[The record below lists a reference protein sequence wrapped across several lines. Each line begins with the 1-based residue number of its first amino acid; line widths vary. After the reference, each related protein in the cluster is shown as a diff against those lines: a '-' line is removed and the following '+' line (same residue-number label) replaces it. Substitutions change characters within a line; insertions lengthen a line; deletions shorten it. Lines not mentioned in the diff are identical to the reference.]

1 MRIPSAVIRTAIV
14 CTLVLY
20 AGRVVAGGAVAT
32 RDEAATEV
40 SDAPTGRADRTVHAS
55 VANEASDAELVSG
68 SLPSNSATD
77 VVNAV
82 ASADEGSAESLPS
95 AAERISRLEESLEA
109 DGKRLE
115 ELNAHLNA
123 PQSEYVKAE
132 ISFRDLDGQRK
143 EMQQKL
149 SDLEQ
154 AGKQDETAQLQGE
167 VANLQKKWG
176 LAKERFDL
184 AIRERKAMQES
195 VGILHHKLEC
205 DRASLLKL
213 KNSGDPQP
221 IVSAPVGQPQPAPLT
236 PLSENAAA
244 GSSQLPPQDVPENA
258 PPALNVAPAA
268 TGLASP
274 PSEPQQPNSP
284 APGTTVESSPSVTSK
299 IAKELAVANAGAQ
312 KSQAAAK
319 AAEDEARTITDRID
333 VLAKDIA
340 LQRQLR
346 DTARET
352 ADNSEQTLHGLNADL
367 FQKLKAGEDVEN
379 VRMQIKEATARL
391 HENRVKAQQ
400 IGTRLDELQSQL
412 AHLQSDK
419 LVAANTLAEK
429 QEAAMR
435 AQAIVEELKNPFTL
449 RNLLQWLA
457 GHGPRI
463 VTIFVAVALFMWLS
477 RICEGRLVELTAKRG
492 RRGSREERKN
502 RAKTLL
508 GVFRNVAN
516 IGIVAGGAMMILEEV
531 GVPVAPII
539 GGAAVFGLAVAF
551 GAQSLIK
558 DYFVGFMVLLEQQ
571 YLVNDVIE
579 IGAIKGQ
586 VERVSLRITVLRD
599 LEGRVHFIPHS
610 QINTVT
616 NLTHGWSRAMFE
628 IGVAYKENVDRVIQV
643 LTALAEDLRRDESFK
658 RLILSEPVMLG
669 VDSLGE
675 SAVVIKFYI
684 QTRPLQ
690 QWTVKRE
697 MLRRIKN
704 AFDRLGIEI
713 PFPHLTIYRGMPR
726 TDSQMDQKSSDR
738 WPDRDVA

>member
-1 MRIPSAVIRTAIV
+1 M
-14 CTLVLY
+14 
-20 AGRVVAGGAVAT
+20 
-32 RDEAATEV
+32 
-40 SDAPTGRADRTVHAS
+40 
-55 VANEASDAELVSG
+55 
-68 SLPSNSATD
+68 
-77 VVNAV
+77 
-82 ASADEGSAESLPS
+82 
-95 AAERISRLEESLEA
+95 
-109 DGKRLE
+109 
-115 ELNAHLNA
+115 
-123 PQSEYVKAE
+123 
-132 ISFRDLDGQRK
+132 
-143 EMQQKL
+143 
-149 SDLEQ
+149 
-154 AGKQDETAQLQGE
+154 
-167 VANLQKKWG
+167 
-176 LAKERFDL
+176 
-184 AIRERKAMQES
+184 RERK
-195 VGILHHKLEC
+195 K
-205 DRASLLKL
+205 
-213 KNSGDPQP
+213 
-221 IVSAPVGQPQPAPLT
+221 T
-236 PLSENAAA
+236 
-244 GSSQLPPQDVPENA
+244 
-258 PPALNVAPAA
+258 
-268 TGLASP
+268 
-274 PSEPQQPNSP
+274 
-284 APGTTVESSPSVTSK
+284 
-299 IAKELAVANAGAQ
+299 
-312 KSQAAAK
+312 QAAAK

-333 VLAKDIA
+333 ILAKDIA

-352 ADNSEQTLHGLNADL
+352 ADNSEQMLHGLNADL

-379 VRMQIKEATARL
+379 VRMQIKDATTRL

-412 AHLQSDK
+412 AHLQSEE
-419 LVAANTLAEK
+419 LTAASNLQKK
-429 QEAAMR
+429 QDDAMR

-449 RNLLQWLA
+449 RNLLQWCA

-463 VTIFVAVALFMWLS
+463 VTILAAIALFMWLS

-531 GVPVAPII
+531 GVPVAPIL

-643 LTALAEDLRRDESFK
+643 LTALAEDLRRDEMFK
-658 RLILSEPVMLG
+658 RLILSDPVMLG
-669 VDSLGE
+669 VDSFGE

-704 AFDRLGIEI
+704 EFDRLGIEI

-726 TDSQMDQKSSDR
+726 TDGQIDQKQSDR